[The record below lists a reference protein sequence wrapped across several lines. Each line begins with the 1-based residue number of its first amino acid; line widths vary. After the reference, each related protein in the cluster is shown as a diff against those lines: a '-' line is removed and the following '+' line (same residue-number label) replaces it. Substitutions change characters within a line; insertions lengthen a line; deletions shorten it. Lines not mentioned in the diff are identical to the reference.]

1 MLFRSELGAAV
12 GVSNRVIAYYEQDNA
27 QPPGPL
33 LAELARALKAS
44 TDELLGLEPVKDG
57 TSPRTARLLKR
68 LRRVEELP
76 PADQRAVL
84 KLVDA
89 LVQTRRRR

>member
-1 MLFRSELGAAV
+1 MRRANPDVRHVPRLLSSVRGIAV
-12 GVSNRVIAYYEQDNA
+12 
-27 QPPGPL
+27 PP
-33 LAELARALKAS
+33 A
-44 TDELLGLEPVKDG
+44 LLGESAKGSGVRPVRE
-57 TSPRTARLLKR
+57 TLSPKTARLLKR

-89 LVQTRRRR
+89 MLETRRRSTPPIPARKRKAS

>member
-1 MLFRSELGAAV
+1 VRETL
-12 GVSNRVIAYYEQDNA
+12 
-27 QPPGPL
+27 
-33 LAELARALKAS
+33 
-44 TDELLGLEPVKDG
+44 
-57 TSPRTARLLKR
+57 SPKTARLLKR

-89 LVQTRRRR
+89 MLEIRRR

>member
-1 MLFRSELGAAV
+1 M
-12 GVSNRVIAYYEQDNA
+12 
-27 QPPGPL
+27 PGPGRHPRR
-33 LAELARALKAS
+33 AGENAARLDRRAS
-44 TDELLGLEPVKDG
+44 GRETGVRDAFPK
-57 TSPRTARLLKR
+57 TARLLKR

-89 LVQTRRRR
+89 MLETRRRTAPATSARKRKAS

>member
-1 MLFRSELGAAV
+1 VAV
-12 GVSNRVIAYYEQDNA
+12 GVSNRVIAYDEQDDA

-33 LAELARALKAS
+33 LAELARVLKAS
-44 TDELLGLEPVKDG
+44 TDELLGLQPVKDG

-84 KLVDA
+84 KMLDA
-89 LVQTRRRR
+89 LLVSRRRAGSR

>member
-1 MLFRSELGAAV
+1 MGGQACVLYGAVEFSRGTDLAILL
-12 GVSNRVIAYYEQDNA
+12 SPENRE
-27 QPPGPL
+27 
-33 LAELARALKAS
+33 
-44 TDELLGLEPVKDG
+44 
-57 TSPRTARLLKR
+57 R

-89 LVQTRRRR
+89 ILETRRRSAPPSPTRRRKAS

>member
-1 MLFRSELGAAV
+1 MRSARTGQGPNAWCAITQGELGAAV
-12 GVSNRVIAYYEQDNA
+12 GVSNRVIAYYEQDDA

-57 TSPRTARLLKR
+57 TSPRTAHLLKR
-68 LRRVEELP
+68 LIG
-76 PADQRAVL
+76 AA
-84 KLVDA
+84 
-89 LVQTRRRR
+89 